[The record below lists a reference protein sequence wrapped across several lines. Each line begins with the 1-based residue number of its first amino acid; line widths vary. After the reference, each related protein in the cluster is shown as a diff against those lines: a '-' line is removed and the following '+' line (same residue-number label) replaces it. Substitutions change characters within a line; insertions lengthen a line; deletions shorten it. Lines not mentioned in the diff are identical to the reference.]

1 MDWLIAG
8 IALAGLI
15 LNIRHTRLG
24 FLLWMVS
31 NAYWFRHNMLI
42 GECAQAVLYWVFFW
56 FSVGGFI
63 SWGEQQRKLAE
74 TKLKAANR
82 LRAADIAASYFRED
96 EKKMRKF
103 CDETETLLNRALE
116 HPPASQLHNELVAG
130 RNAARAMKEKLKI
143 K

>member
-15 LNIRHTRLG
+15 FNIRHNRFG
-24 FLLWMVS
+24 FLLWIVS
-31 NAYWFRHNMLI
+31 NVYWFGHNMVI
-42 GECAQAVLYWVFFW
+42 DEHAQAVLYLIFFCM
-56 FSVGGFI
+56 SVCGFLN
-63 SWGEQQRKLAE
+63 WGEQQRKLAE
-74 TKLKAANR
+74 TKLKIANR

-96 EKKMRKF
+96 EKKMRCF

-130 RNAARAMKEKLKI
+130 RNAARSMKEKLKI